1 MIKSENL
8 PVSVNICTY
17 NEEKSIADCLK
28 SVIKNNPKE
37 IIVIDGGSTDATV
50 QISESM
56 GAKVLIS
63 ENNGLSSQR
72 QHGIENST
80 QPFIAIVD
88 ADDNL
93 ENNFLQILYHELI
106 EYNYDALL
114 GRQIAFEPVTYWEK
128 AMGCLNYN
136 ITYTD
141 KPIDTNMVGRPA
153 LYKKESLL
161 SCGFDSFFDGAGC
174 EDTDLSIRMEN
185 AGFRQGIGT
194 GMTRRKQSQNTS
206 DIIRKI
212 IKYGRGDAR
221 IVKKYPYKLKSI
233 LYHQLINYPIVRP
246 YKLLKS
252 RNVIYLPFYLMM
264 GLGRFLSMIFEYA
277 RL

>member
-1 MIKSENL
+1 MTSADNL
-8 PVSVNICTY
+8 PISVNICTY
-17 NEEKSIADCLK
+17 NEEKYIEDCLK

-37 IIVIDGGSTDATV
+37 IIVVDGGSTDATV
-50 QISESM
+50 QISKSM

-63 ENNGLSSQR
+63 DKRGLSSQR
-72 QHGIENST
+72 QFGIENSK

-93 ENNFLQILYHELI
+93 EKNFLQILYNELI
-106 EYNYDALL
+106 EHNYDALL
-114 GRQIAFEPVTYWEK
+114 GREIAFEPLTYWER
-128 AMGCLNYN
+128 AMGCLNNN

-161 SCGFDSFFDGAGC
+161 TCGFDSFFDGAGC
-174 EDTDLSIRMEN
+174 EDADLSIRMEK

-194 GMTRRKQSQNTS
+194 GLTRRKQSSNTS

-212 IKYGRGDAR
+212 IKYGKGDAR
-221 IVKKYPYKLKSI
+221 IVKKYPNKLKSI
-233 LYHQLINYPIVRP
+233 LYHQLIHYPIIRP
-246 YKLLKS
+246 YKILKS
-252 RNVIYLPFYLMM
+252 HNVIYIPFYFMM
-264 GLGRFLSMIFEYA
+264 GLGRFISMIFEYV

>member
-1 MIKSENL
+1 MISTENL
-8 PVSVNICTY
+8 PISVNICTY
-17 NEEKSIADCLK
+17 NEEKVIEDCLK

-37 IIVIDGGSTDATV
+37 IIVIDGGSTDSTV

-63 ENNGLSSQR
+63 DKIGLSSQR
-72 QHGIENST
+72 QYGIENSN

-93 ENNFLQILYHELI
+93 EKNFLRILYDELI
-106 EYNYDALL
+106 KYDYDALL
-114 GRQIAFEPVTYWEK
+114 GREVAFEPVTYWER
-128 AMGCLNYN
+128 AMGCLNNN

-161 SCGFDSFFDGAGC
+161 TCGFDSFFDGAGC
-174 EDTDLSIRMEN
+174 EDADLSIRMEK

-194 GMTRRKQSQNTS
+194 GMTRRKQSSNTF

-221 IVKKYPYKLKSI
+221 IVKKHPHKLKSI
-233 LYHQLINYPIVRP
+233 LYHQLINYPFIRP
-246 YKLLKS
+246 YKILKS
-252 RNVIYLPFYLMM
+252 FNIIYIPFYLMM
-264 GLGRFLSMIFEYA
+264 GLGRFFSMIFEFV

>member
-1 MIKSENL
+1 MVHNYCRRFNL
-8 PVSVNICTY
+8 WIFKPKIEIGAPTWCLAHAGAPWWLNICTY

-136 ITYTD
+136 ITYNKIYD
-141 KPIDTNMVGRPA
+141 IGCYRCFIGC
-153 LYKKESLL
+153 LYSCSWSLL
-161 SCGFDSFFDGAGC
+161 LFF
-174 EDTDLSIRMEN
+174 
-185 AGFRQGIGT
+185 
-194 GMTRRKQSQNTS
+194 RKLFS
-206 DIIRKI
+206 
-212 IKYGRGDAR
+212 
-221 IVKKYPYKLKSI
+221 
-233 LYHQLINYPIVRP
+233 
-246 YKLLKS
+246 
-252 RNVIYLPFYLMM
+252 
-264 GLGRFLSMIFEYA
+264 
-277 RL
+277 

>member
-1 MIKSENL
+1 MINSENL

-72 QHGIENST
+72 QHGIENSN

-114 GRQIAFEPVTYWEK
+114 GRQVAFEPVTYWEK
-128 AMGCLNYN
+128 AMGCLNNN

-153 LYKKESLL
+153 LYKKEPLL

-194 GMTRRKQSQNTS
+194 GMTRRKQSPNTS

-221 IVKKYPYKLKSI
+221 IVKKYPHKLKSI
-233 LYHQLINYPIVRP
+233 LYHQLINYPIVRS
-246 YKLLKS
+246 YKILKS
-252 RNVIYLPFYLMM
+252 FNVIYVPFYLMM
-264 GLGRFLSMIFEYA
+264 GLGRFFSMIFEYV